1 MQNRPRREPWRV
13 ACRLPAGLVLPL
25 CLIGCLQDSQR
36 PPPPAGPSSLALS
49 IRLSAT
55 PDVLPV
61 DGASRSAVAVV
72 ATGPDRAPAVDLGL
86 VVRIVEGS
94 IPHDVGQLSTRSI
107 VTDRAG
113 HAAFSYR
120 APQPSGTAAGSVDSG
135 RVVTLVVTPVTGD
148 FANAVER
155 RVRIRLVPA
164 GIVIPPFDVQPGF
177 DVTPAAPVVSDQVRF
192 SAVGCPAGAPAAAGC
207 TRDPY
212 GLIAAYRW
220 DFGDGG
226 GASGQMPGHVFS
238 TAGTYVVRMTV
249 TDEFDRS
256 AEATRTVTVAAG
268 PPPTASFVVSPIPV
282 AAGEEVFFD
291 ASSSAAADGRR
302 LVSHEWNFGDGG
314 AGRGVVTSH
323 VYREART
330 YTVTVN
336 VTDDTGRRG
345 SASGV
350 VEVVDHTPVA
360 VVAAS
365 PEAAVAGETVH
376 FSAERST
383 VAPGRRIVRYDWR
396 FGDGHGGVGGPTARH
411 AYAASGDYVVEIAV
425 TDDDGRTGRASA
437 RVIVE

>member
-1 MQNRPRREPWRV
+1 MQDRPCRGTWRV
-13 ACRLPAGLVLPL
+13 ACRLTAGLVLPS
-25 CLIGCLQDSQR
+25 CLIGCLQDGQG

-72 ATGPDRAPAVDLGL
+72 ATRADRAPAGDLRL
-86 VVRIVEGS
+86 VVRIVQGS
-94 IPHDVGQLSTRSI
+94 VSYDAGQLSTRSI
-107 VTDRAG
+107 VTDSAG

-120 APQPSGTAAGSVDSG
+120 APQPSGNAAGSVDSG

-148 FANAVER
+148 FSNAVER

-177 DVTPAAPVVSDQVRF
+177 EVTPAAPVVSDQVRF
-192 SAVGCPAGAPAAAGC
+192 SAVACPAGAPAAVGC
-207 TRDPY
+207 TRDPS

-226 GASGQMPGHVFS
+226 GASGQMPAHVFS
-238 TAGTYVVRMTV
+238 MAGTYVVRMVV

-268 PPPTASFVVSPIPV
+268 TPPTASFVVSPIPV

-291 ASSSAAADGRR
+291 ASASAAADGRR
-302 LVSHEWNFGDGG
+302 LVSHEWNFGDGS

-330 YTVTVN
+330 YTVTLN

-345 SASGV
+345 SAAGV
-350 VEVVDHTPVA
+350 V
-360 VVAAS
+360 S
-365 PEAAVAGETVH
+365 
-376 FSAERST
+376 
-383 VAPGRRIVRYDWR
+383 
-396 FGDGHGGVGGPTARH
+396 
-411 AYAASGDYVVEIAV
+411 V
-425 TDDDGRTGRASA
+425 TDDDDGGAGSASA
-437 RVIVE
+437 R